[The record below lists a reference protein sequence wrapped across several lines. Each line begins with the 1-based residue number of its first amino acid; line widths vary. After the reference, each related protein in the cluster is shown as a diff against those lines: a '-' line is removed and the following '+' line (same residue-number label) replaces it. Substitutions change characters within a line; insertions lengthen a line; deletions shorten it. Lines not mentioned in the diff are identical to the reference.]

1 MSIFREIY
9 LLYSLPYYV
18 IITNYFKKIFCILS
32 VYIKDYNMCKNYFVS
47 ITNKENNAFDT
58 PILQNVYDAY
68 LPILIHGH
76 NNPP

>member
-9 LLYSLPYYV
+9 LLYSLTYYV

-32 VYIKDYNMCKNYFVS
+32 VHIIDYNMGKNYFVY

-58 PILQNVYDAY
+58 PLFTKYIRSLFTPTYS
-68 LPILIHGH
+68 
-76 NNPP
+76 